1 MQEMKRAIQL
11 IDQGAT
17 IPEICASI
25 SNEAAFQAMA
35 DVRRAERNRR
45 KKGKPPKVPVVVVKA
60 AAPTAKFDESYTPEI
75 ALQEEVPVLKSVEA
89 VGAKE

>member
-1 MQEMKRAIQL
+1 MKRAIQL
-11 IDQGAT
+11 IDDGAT

-45 KKGKPPKVPVVVVKA
+45 RKGKPAVKAPVPVVVTKTVV
-60 AAPTAKFDESYTPEI
+60 PVAKFDESYTPEP
-75 ALQEEVPVLKSVEA
+75 ALPTESVEDK
-89 VGAKE
+89 KESI